1 MGSSDETSSARGM
14 TATFFVTTDWI
25 GKPGFASWDELRDMK
40 AAGMSIQS
48 HSHTHPLLASVDR
61 ARARSE
67 LVESKRL
74 LDQGL
79 GQDTDT
85 FALPGG
91 SLPAGDWR
99 GLFADAGYRWVATSQ
114 WGVNSPDPGPPTIRR
129 CTICG
134 DVSSAWFERVLRGD
148 RRLAAGRMARER
160 LLAAVRNLL
169 GPTRY
174 TDVRSRLLA
183 LLRAR

>member
-1 MGSSDETSSARGM
+1 M

-91 SLPAGDWR
+91 SLPTGDWL
-99 GLFADAGYRWVATSQ
+99 GFINSVQYRLW
-114 WGVNSPDPGPPTIRR
+114 IR
-129 CTICG
+129 TP
-134 DVSSAWFERVLRGD
+134 VL
-148 RRLAAGRMARER
+148 
-160 LLAAVRNLL
+160 
-169 GPTRY
+169 
-174 TDVRSRLLA
+174 
-183 LLRAR
+183 